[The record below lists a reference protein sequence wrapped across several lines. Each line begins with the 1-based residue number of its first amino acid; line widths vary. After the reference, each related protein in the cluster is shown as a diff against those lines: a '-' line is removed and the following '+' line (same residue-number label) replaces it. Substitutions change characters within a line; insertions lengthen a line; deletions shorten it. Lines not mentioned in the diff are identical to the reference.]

1 MPDICNCCDVRHSSA
16 GVDRPTLGAR
26 TPDDQERGTAA
37 PDNTARAPPSCY
49 DPAAMKKRVPAVSDE
64 DRDLFAQAIGAVRPV
79 KQSTAANDKP
89 RPPPEPVQSQ
99 RDEARVPG
107 ELIDSD
113 IDPALV
119 EVGEELS
126 YLKDGH
132 SPLLLRKLKRG
143 QFSVADE
150 IDLHQM
156 TAPVAR
162 EAVTLFIAESKRERR
177 LCVKIIHGKGL
188 RSRNEGPVLK
198 RLVDG
203 LLRRR
208 ADVLAFASAKANQ
221 GGTGA
226 VIVLLAN

>member
-1 MPDICNCCDVRHSSA
+1 MTTAWSVHTA
-16 GVDRPTLGAR
+16 GPITEVQSTV
-26 TPDDQERGTAA
+26 
-37 PDNTARAPPSCY
+37 N
-49 DPAAMKKRVPAVSDE
+49 DE
-64 DRDLFAQAIGAVRPV
+64 DHDLFVQSIGSVRPI
-79 KQSTAANDKP
+79 KQGGAAHDKP
-89 RPPPEPVQSQ
+89 RPPPEPVQS
-99 RDEARVPG
+99 RLDEARVPG
-107 ELIDSD
+107 ELIDST
-113 IDPALV
+113 IDPALI

-162 EAVTLFIAESKRERR
+162 EAISLFLAESRRERR

-226 VIVLLAN
+226 VIVLLAD